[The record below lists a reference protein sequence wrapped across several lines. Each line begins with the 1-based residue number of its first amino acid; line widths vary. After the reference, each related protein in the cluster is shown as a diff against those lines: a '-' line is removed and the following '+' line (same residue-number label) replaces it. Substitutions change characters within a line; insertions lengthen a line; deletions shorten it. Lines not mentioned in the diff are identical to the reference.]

1 MKRQENQFYS
11 AIVNLFL
18 CLCMNVCIIISQS
31 QRPSWLDIWEDHIN
45 LTLKSSL
52 AVANSQL
59 PAVFVIQS
67 LAWKGAEIPTLGCG
81 VTTSAQ
87 AGVQRQLS

>member
-1 MKRQENQFYS
+1 MYECMYYS
-11 AIVNLFL
+11 FTIW
-18 CLCMNVCIIISQS
+18 

-67 LAWKGAEIPTLGCG
+67 LSWKGAEIPTLGCG